1 MHSLVRRYLKT
12 GIGFLTLGVVLG
24 LWMMIER
31 ELLQRFPSPY
41 VVSAHTHAILVGF
54 VMMMILGVALWLF
67 PRPSKDDTRYSP
79 KAAEVAY
86 WLVGGGTLLRVIA
99 EISRASVDAVWF
111 ARGGYGSNRIA
122 EAILANLPERA
133 GRKVYLG
140 YSDAGFLHAGLHK
153 AGLEVAWGPMPQDA
167 LRSGGGEA
175 IHRALN
181 WIVRRDPAALEPAL
195 DGPASGMTLNS
206 RNPISLHHPTKSAP
220 V

>member
-99 EISRASVDAVWF
+99 EISRASVDAVWLRV
-111 ARGGYGSNRIA
+111 ATVGT
-122 EAILANLPERA
+122 
-133 GRKVYLG
+133 
-140 YSDAGFLHAGLHK
+140 GFLQVAGLLVFFYTMWSRIRPLGS
-153 AGLEVAWGPMPQDA
+153 AAREAQ
-167 LRSGGGEA
+167 GE
-175 IHRALN
+175 RF
-181 WIVRRDPAALEPAL
+181 
-195 DGPASGMTLNS
+195 
-206 RNPISLHHPTKSAP
+206 
-220 V
+220 